1 MNEESRAV
9 GKTVELS
16 GLRKDGS
23 EFPIELSIGTWTV
36 GERCYFSG
44 VIRDITDRKRDEKA
58 LADHLALV
66 EALVDTLPNPI
77 FVKDPE
83 TRYTI
88 LNKAFLDAYGYER
101 EDLIGKTVMEPEHN
115 PIELRREL
123 QQEAE
128 DLIRNGGMVHKESS
142 RRYADGTDH
151 DLLYWETAFK
161 LSDGVIGGLVGVHVD
176 ITHQKEL
183 ERELAI
189 ANKRMG
195 DELNIGREIQM
206 SMIPLT
212 FPRFPEHK
220 DIDVW
225 ACLRPAREVGGDFY
239 DFFMIDERLFGFV
252 VADVSGKGVPAAL
265 LMAVA
270 KTLLK
275 ANAQA
280 TTSTAR
286 IIERTNNELSHN
298 NPDCM
303 FVTAFFSIID
313 TKTGVMTYTNAGHN
327 PPFLMLP
334 DGPVKPLNEVHGP
347 MIGVMEGMTYEQAEV
362 RLGVDDKLVLYTDG
376 ITEAFNANGQAFG
389 DDRLPELLR
398 RSGNLGT
405 KYLVDTIVR
414 EVDEFSGDAEQSDD
428 ITVFCLRYVAWEER
442 EDSARIELH
451 LTNEIREIDRALM
464 ALNEFSDRYD
474 LPQDVRNDVGV
485 VLDDLLNNVITYAFE
500 DQEDHL
506 IEVTLAADKQRLIV
520 TVSDDGVEF
529 DPFLRSEPDIESDI
543 EDRQVGGLGIH
554 LVRNLMDDLSYRRIG
569 GRNVT
574 TLMKRMGE

>member
-1 MNEESRAV
+1 
-9 GKTVELS
+9 
-16 GLRKDGS
+16 
-23 EFPIELSIGTWTV
+23 
-36 GERCYFSG
+36 
-44 VIRDITDRKRDEKA
+44 
-58 LADHLALV
+58 
-66 EALVDTLPNPI
+66 
-77 FVKDPE
+77 
-83 TRYTI
+83 
-88 LNKAFLDAYGYER
+88 
-101 EDLIGKTVMEPEHN
+101 
-115 PIELRREL
+115 
-123 QQEAE
+123 
-128 DLIRNGGMVHKESS
+128 
-142 RRYADGTDH
+142 
-151 DLLYWETAFK
+151 
-161 LSDGVIGGLVGVHVD
+161 
-176 ITHQKEL
+176 
-183 ERELAI
+183 
-189 ANKRMG
+189 
-195 DELNIGREIQM
+195 
-206 SMIPLT
+206 
-212 FPRFPEHK
+212 
-220 DIDVW
+220 
-225 ACLRPAREVGGDFY
+225 
-239 DFFMIDERLFGFV
+239 
-252 VADVSGKGVPAAL
+252 
-265 LMAVA
+265 
-270 KTLLK
+270 
-275 ANAQA
+275 
-280 TTSTAR
+280 
-286 IIERTNNELSHN
+286 
-298 NPDCM
+298 
-303 FVTAFFSIID
+303 
-313 TKTGVMTYTNAGHN
+313 MTYTNAGHN

-554 LVRNLMDDLSYRRIG
+554 LVRNLMDDLSYRRID